1 MSTTVRVNTA
11 VYAATHVATNLLRS
25 IRQLVRETGLDTTK
39 LTVQWATIERGLAT
53 WLRSG
58 HLRMVVL
65 EVLDE
70 ESDQLVGRFDFA
82 IDYGYYASGDGDLW
96 LDSQAVSH
104 AVRKAGYQ
112 TTDCDY
118 RIVVDTAPGAAEVI
132 GWSPTTLRSTSGF
145 SRHSI
150 GTTVGGGSLGA
161 SLSYYRKNR

>member
-25 IRQLVRETGLDTTK
+25 IRQLVRETGMDTPQ
-39 LTVQWATIERGLAT
+39 LTGQWQTIERGVAT
-53 WLRSG
+53 WLRGG
-58 HLRMVVL
+58 HLRMMVL
-65 EVLDE
+65 EVFDPV
-70 ESDQLVGRFDFA
+70 SDQLIGRFDFA

-96 LDSQAVSH
+96 LDSQAVGH
-104 AVRKAGYQ
+104 VVRKAGYR
-112 TTDCDY
+112 TSDCDY

-132 GWSPTTLRSTSGF
+132 GWSSTEFRSTAGF

-161 SLSYYRKNR
+161 SLSYYRRNQ